1 MKLPLLDLKRICK
14 INTNK
19 KHLFNLVRK
28 KALTNRLLIPIN
40 NISSILTEN
49 KPKGINLS
57 NNQPISQKYAN
68 INSYKS
74 KLMDFTKSKNEI
86 LNSAIN
92 PGEISKNHLSLSNFK
107 QMSRINS
114 LDMDSTEEDSSKY
127 NNYEKYIRKTLN
139 SFKIKKEISSFLYS
153 SPDKQKRL
161 LNFLTHKL
169 SPRDNNNTNNN
180 TLKNNIS
187 TLREK
192 RKFIKIKINEKK
204 EQNLSQD
211 NNDADEDK
219 INLKEFSFVSIGN
232 KNRNLLSGIKSKRNE
247 TKKYIECWD
256 NNLLKN
262 ILPQKIN
269 NRYGIKFKSTSNNI
283 KINGYLYRNKF
294 GNSTCK
300 KFGTNSVNVL
310 HFNSLNRYIADSN
323 KYQYKFQ
330 RNKKIKNKISGI
342 YLIKAR
348 KLCRSSSMN

>member
-86 LNSAIN
+86 LNNAIN
-92 PGEISKNHLSLSNFK
+92 PVEISKNHLSLSNFK

-219 INLKEFSFVSIGN
+219 TNLKEFSFVSIGN

-283 KINGYLYRNKF
+283 KINEYLHRNKF

-300 KFGTNSVNVL
+300 KFGTNSNVL
-310 HFNSLNRYIADSN
+310 HFNSLNRYIADSY

-330 RNKKIKNKISGI
+330 RNKKIKNKISSI

>member
-92 PGEISKNHLSLSNFK
+92 PVEISKNHLSLSNFK

-161 LNFLTHKL
+161 LNFLT
-169 SPRDNNNTNNN
+169 

-247 TKKYIECWD
+247 NKKFIECWEEMK
-256 NNLLKN
+256 LKN
-262 ILPQKIN
+262 I
-269 NRYGIKFKSTSNNI
+269 
-283 KINGYLYRNKF
+283 
-294 GNSTCK
+294 
-300 KFGTNSVNVL
+300 
-310 HFNSLNRYIADSN
+310 
-323 KYQYKFQ
+323 
-330 RNKKIKNKISGI
+330 
-342 YLIKAR
+342 
-348 KLCRSSSMN
+348 